1 MRITRPLAKLLTDED
16 VVAVDPHNKI
26 LFLKHGK
33 KETAVKYAAHGYI
46 VRTIGEIQFAGKN
59 AGKYVMPGGCSP
71 ADIVNGNTVV
81 TALHCI
87 SDVNMRPRN
96 AATLLVI
103 NESLP
108 EIAKIDA
115 ALKDYTPIKKCDL
128 ICKLLLFFRWLPK
141 TYINYRE
148 IAWLQAPVSLNNYKP
163 LPSLETIGVLTA
175 VNESGDY
182 MLFSPLPGKEN
193 KIYIGTKIAYISFNY
208 IENRIVYVETTVAG
222 YAFANILGYIFYLP
236 YAYEPGKLLARPGF
250 SGSAIKII
258 DINHRTN
265 ENNEKEE
272 RFD

>member
-1 MRITRPLAKLLTDED
+1 MRITRSLAKLLTDED

-26 LFLKHGK
+26 LFLRYGK
-33 KETAVKYAAHGYI
+33 RETAVKYATHGYI
-46 VRTIGEIQFAGKN
+46 VHTIGEIHFAREN
-59 AGKYVMPGGCSP
+59 AGKYIMPGGCSP
-71 ADIVNGNTVV
+71 ADVQDGNTVV

-87 SDVNMRPRN
+87 SDINMRPKN
-96 AATLLVI
+96 AVSLLVI

-115 ALKDYTPIKKCDL
+115 MLKDYTPLKKCGL
-128 ICKLLLFFRWLPK
+128 ICRLLLFFRWLPE

-148 IAWLQAPVSLNNYKP
+148 IAWLWTPISLNSYKP

-193 KIYIGTKIAYISFNY
+193 KIYIGSKIAYISFDY
-208 IENRIVYVETTVAG
+208 VENKIVYVETTVGG

-236 YAYEPGKLLARPGF
+236 YAYEPGRLLARPGF
-250 SGSAIKII
+250 SGSAIKKI
-258 DINHRTN
+258 DIFHTPDR
-265 ENNEKEE
+265 NNE
-272 RFD
+272 